1 MSHESPRR
9 ESLGARGPG
18 AAFEKFRPRGLRRAP
33 GCYDAHVAAPRL
45 RVDVVLPARDAEAT
59 LPALLEAL
67 QGREVR
73 ALVVV
78 DRGSTDGTA
87 GKARDR
93 GAIVLR
99 AAGGGYGTAC
109 LRAMQHFAELPEPP
123 DVVAF
128 VPADAHLAPG
138 DMGRLVAPLASIDA
152 ELTLA
157 IRPGRSALRDKVVTG
172 LIHAVY
178 GTRIHDPSPV
188 RAIRYPALV
197 ALGMSD
203 RGDGW
208 NVEMLV
214 RGLRLGLGVLEVD
227 LGSGEPIRG
236 SRLGPS
242 AAALAGGRSLFH
254 ILRHATV
261 R

>member
-1 MSHESPRR
+1 M
-9 ESLGARGPG
+9 
-18 AAFEKFRPRGLRRAP
+18 
-33 GCYDAHVAAPRL
+33 VAPRL

-59 LPALLEAL
+59 LPSLLDALAS
-67 QGREVR
+67 RDVR
-73 ALVVV
+73 AVVVV

-87 GKARDR
+87 GAARDR
-93 GAIVLR
+93 GAVVLR
-99 AAGGGYGTAC
+99 AAGAGYGQAC
-109 LRAMQHFAELPEPP
+109 QRALAHFAELPEPP

-128 VPADAHLAPG
+128 VPGDAHLRPG
-138 DMGRLVAPLASIDA
+138 DLGRLVAPLASVDA

-157 IRPGRSALRDKVVTG
+157 VRRARGALRDKVVTG

-178 GTRIHDPSPV
+178 GHRIHDPSPV

-214 RGLRLGLGVLEVD
+214 RALRLGLGVLEVD
-227 LGSGEPIRG
+227 LGDGEPIRG
-236 SRLGPS
+236 SRLGP
-242 AAALAGGRSLFH
+242 AAAAAAGGRSLFH

>member
-1 MSHESPRR
+1 M
-9 ESLGARGPG
+9 
-18 AAFEKFRPRGLRRAP
+18 
-33 GCYDAHVAAPRL
+33 VAPRL

-59 LPALLEAL
+59 LPALLDVLA
-67 QGREVR
+67 GREVR
-73 ALVVV
+73 AAVVV
-78 DRGSTDGTA
+78 DRGSTDATA

-93 GAIVLR
+93 GAVVLR
-99 AAGGGYGTAC
+99 AAGGGYGAAC

-138 DMGRLVAPLASIDA
+138 DVERLVAPLASVDA

-157 IRPGRSALRDKVVTG
+157 VRPGRGALRDKVVTS

-178 GTRIHDPSPV
+178 GHRIHDPSPV

-227 LGSGEPIRG
+227 LGDGAPLRG
-236 SRLGPS
+236 SRLGLS
-242 AAALAGGRSLFH
+242 RAAVAGGRSLFH

>member
-1 MSHESPRR
+1 M
-9 ESLGARGPG
+9 
-18 AAFEKFRPRGLRRAP
+18 
-33 GCYDAHVAAPRL
+33 VAPRL

-59 LPALLEAL
+59 LPALLDVLA
-67 QGREVR
+67 GRGVR
-73 ALVVV
+73 AAVVV
-78 DRGSTDGTA
+78 DRGSTDATA

-93 GAIVLR
+93 GAVVLR
-99 AAGGGYGTAC
+99 AAGGGYGAAC

-138 DMGRLVAPLASIDA
+138 DVERLVAPLASIDA

-157 IRPGRSALRDKVVTG
+157 VRPGRGALRDKVVTG

-178 GTRIHDPSPV
+178 GHRIHDPSPV

-227 LGSGEPIRG
+227 LGDGEPLRG
-236 SRLGPS
+236 SRLGLS
-242 AAALAGGRSLFH
+242 QAAVAGGRSLFH

>member
-1 MSHESPRR
+1 M
-9 ESLGARGPG
+9 
-18 AAFEKFRPRGLRRAP
+18 
-33 GCYDAHVAAPRL
+33 
-45 RVDVVLPARDAEAT
+45 
-59 LPALLEAL
+59 
-67 QGREVR
+67 
-73 ALVVV
+73 
-78 DRGSTDGTA
+78 
-87 GKARDR
+87 
-93 GAIVLR
+93 
-99 AAGGGYGTAC
+99 
-109 LRAMQHFAELPEPP
+109 
-123 DVVAF
+123 VAF

-138 DMGRLVAPLASIDA
+138 DVERLVAPLASVDA

-157 IRPGRSALRDKVVTG
+157 VRPGRGALRDKVVTS

-178 GTRIHDPSPV
+178 GHRIHDPSPV

-227 LGSGEPIRG
+227 LGDGAPLRG
-236 SRLGPS
+236 SRLGLS
-242 AAALAGGRSLFH
+242 RAAVAGGRSLFH